1 MVLDDIPLVPSPLAE
16 QFPLPVPNGTSKDE
30 HRLEKRPSTN
40 NLRASPTSPKKRSL
54 PRPPSEVQKPALEIV
69 TALPSQMPQ
78 QRALQRDPAIEQQR
92 AAPSAS
98 TLPIIAGLADAG
110 PYSFTK
116 PAGQGPPG
124 LPGLGR
130 PPQAQARQE
139 EVCLECMMRDQDLAD
154 VDVSTPGVWGRA
166 SDAGLDELKWREEG
180 LLASM
185 GNLRLEVRE
194 TGTSDES
201 SGPSPP
207 STTNSLEEAEARR
220 KEASRQR
227 REAIKAR
234 KREADYRVAR
244 EIGWR
249 GFKWEEGTA
258 GEGLPRGFRG
268 TKPGKLTEE
277 GIKAV
282 MIKVCPYNSIADIVS
297 ICFGAQVQQ
306 SPELSSESVYPGDG
320 RGGRSQP
327 GGVLCAASRSGL

>member
-1 MVLDDIPLVPSPLAE
+1 MIQQPDARERRVSMVLDDTPLVPSPLAE
-16 QFPLPVPNGTSKDE
+16 QFPLPEQRDGYANGDAAEGGTGEAE
-30 HRLEKRPSTN
+30 HKLEKKTSTN
-40 NLRASPTSPKKRSL
+40 NLRASPTSVKKRSL
-54 PRPPSEVQKPALEIV
+54 PRPPSDKPALEIV
-69 TALPSQMPQ
+69 TALPARHPQ
-78 QRALQRDPAIEQQR
+78 DVPLQQPSR

-116 PAGQGPPG
+116 PQGP
-124 LPGLGR
+124 PGLGR
-130 PPQAQARQE
+130 PPPAQARQE

-154 VDVSTPGVWGRA
+154 IDVSTPGVWGRA
-166 SDAGLDELKWREEG
+166 SDAGLDELKWREESLVG
-180 LLASM
+180 SM
-185 GNLRLEVRE
+185 AHPRLDPRE
-194 TGTSDES
+194 FGTSDEES

-227 REAIKAR
+227 KAAMKAR
-234 KREADYRVAR
+234 KREIDYRVAK

-268 TKPGKLTEE
+268 TRPGKLTED

-282 MIKVCPYNSIADIVS
+282 MTKVRPDEDAANVVSLGLGIA
-297 ICFGAQVQQ
+297 VQQ
-306 SPELSSESVYPGDG
+306 SADVS
-320 RGGRSQP
+320 
-327 GGVLCAASRSGL
+327 A